1 MQLEIDCYEW
11 AIGRID
17 VNKIS
22 FDRLERIINAA
33 VRDLEKR
40 KDRAMIEL
48 ILTIYGQRLN
58 LFNEF
63 CLSFLP

>member
-40 KDRAMIEL
+40 KDKAMIEL

>member
-17 VNKIS
+17 VNKIP

-40 KDRAMIEL
+40 KDKAMIEL